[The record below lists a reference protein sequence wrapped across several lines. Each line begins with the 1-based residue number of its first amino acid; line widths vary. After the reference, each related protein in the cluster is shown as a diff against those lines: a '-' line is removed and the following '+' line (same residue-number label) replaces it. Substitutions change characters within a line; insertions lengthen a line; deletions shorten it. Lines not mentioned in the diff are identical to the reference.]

1 MKKFTLL
8 ATVVCALLGSPA
20 YAQTAPVANAKAAS
34 VYDFSGF
41 DEAKILKL
49 FAQVKANGRDYP
61 TLEEFKTIGILPSDL
76 AFVRS
81 HMRPRTLLSQANRVV
96 KSTREGRDLW
106 MNIPTDVGSGGSAG
120 YPSGKFTADVYSMW
134 NYTNLFGSW
143 NHGLFTAPGC
153 WVDAAHKHGTDIFSG
168 IKFFDTT
175 GNEGGVS
182 SKEWEKFILAKE
194 NGKFTYAEPLINV
207 LMYFGSDGIN
217 YNWESSGY
225 NNDDVVA
232 FHQELWKI
240 AEQKKFNNYHSGIY
254 TSVNSL
260 TDYDAVALLGDKN
273 QGGKTHDLMLNYM
286 GGDFTNSPAMKRSI
300 AIAKNKMGTTE
311 GLYSGVW
318 IVDMNRSWN
327 NLVDNPEMNVCL
339 WGEHNQSRFMSY
351 NKGADAFDTQR
362 NYQRLL
368 ERAFSGGN
376 RNPLSR
382 PAVSSS
388 GNNWEKEGNK
398 LPLSTFCGLAEFI
411 PERSTIQGN
420 LPFRTHFNLGNG
432 ERFNYKGK
440 KTAGSWYN
448 MAAQDMVPTY
458 RWLVYNAGT
467 STVST
472 AIQPEFSHDDAYTGG
487 SCLELK
493 GDASKATDIV
503 LYQTNLKVGAANPV
517 VKMAVKQLAAAGNS
531 HLSVI
536 LRVADKWVEI
546 PYGETKGET
555 WEEKTLATSLA
566 VGDMITAI
574 GLRVKGGSEGYK
586 INVGKLEV
594 NDDSF
599 AKPAELKDLLVEV
612 KDETSKSMTAK
623 LTWGVDAEAK
633 TRKAN
638 DLLYNDEANI
648 DHFEVLYKNGENG
661 KVQVVGLTS
670 QWAAIVPTFEL
681 ADGAEPYFGVRAVS
695 SDLKQYSTVK
705 WQKVMRD
712 PNAPQIEE
720 VDPYG
725 VSAMDPNCE
734 GANVARQ
741 QRYVT
746 SVKTEG
752 ATQNL
757 DYSANAPV
765 ADGSQYADA
774 RKQILKVRQG
784 QTVKLTIKCFDTTNN
799 HPGTQNPD
807 GLRWCFAGGWMDLDG
822 SKSFGPDPIK
832 DNPKEGEQIF
842 RLGTVRKGTPKFETE
857 GISTEFTIPED
868 AQPGASRLRIVF
880 SDAWF
885 AGAFLPTGLHAKGF
899 TIDFGVEIEG
909 DNPGRKPKDT
919 HDQGDAQEP
928 DRIHDAQPY
937 FPTAVEKLQAEVS
950 RARHAD
956 GMLHFSNVQ
965 QAWVYSADGKFLQGS
980 NGETIST
987 QNYAPGAYIV
997 KMQNNGVI
1005 RSAKFVVE

>member
-8 ATVVCALLGSPA
+8 ATVVCALLGSPV
-20 YAQTAPVANAKAAS
+20 YAQTAPVANAKTAS

-41 DEAKILKL
+41 DEAKILEL
-49 FAQVKANGRDYP
+49 FAKVKADGRDYP

-96 KSTREGRDLW
+96 KSTHEGRDLW

-182 SKEWEKFILAKE
+182 SKEWEKFILAKK

-225 NNDDVVA
+225 DDANVIS
-232 FHQELWKI
+232 FHQALWKI
-240 AEQKKFNNYHSGIY
+240 AKEKGFNNYHSGIY
-254 TSVNSL
+254 TNQSRLNEG
-260 TDYDAVALLGDKN
+260 YAEALLGDN
-273 QGGKTHDLMLNYM
+273 GAGGKTHDLMLNYN
-286 GGDFTNSPAMKRSI
+286 GGDFTTSAAMKGSI
-300 AIAKNKMGTTE
+300 ATAKNKMGTTE

-388 GNNWEKEGNK
+388 GNNWEKEGDK

-493 GDASKATDIV
+493 GDASQATDLV
-503 LYQTNLKVGAANPV
+503 LYQTELKVGAANPV
-517 VKMAVKQLAAAGNS
+517 VKMAVKQLAAAGDS
-531 HLSVI
+531 HLYAI
-536 LRVADKWVEI
+536 LKVADKWVEI
-546 PYGETKGET
+546 PYGETSGNT
-555 WEEKTLATSLA
+555 WEEKKLSTSLA
-566 VGDMITAI
+566 VGDVITAI
-574 GLRVKGGSEGYK
+574 GLRVKGGSADYK

-681 ADGAEPYFGVRAVS
+681 ADGAEPYFGIRAVS

-799 HPGTQNPD
+799 HPGTKNPD

-842 RLGTVRKGTPKFETE
+842 RLGTVRKGTPEFETE

-899 TIDFGVEIEG
+899 TIDFGVEIDG
-909 DNPGRKPKDT
+909 DNPGRKPQDT